1 MGYGDL
7 SHTEVIISHKAK
19 LIRIYET
26 EVWDKSHILWVVVGL
41 VFYSIEWQFQQ
52 KKEVKELG
60 HGIWEFIQWPSEH
73 DRFPGGRISYN
84 ISRF

>member
-41 VFYSIEWQFQQ
+41 VLYSIEWQFQQ
-52 KKEVKELG
+52 KKRLKNLAMGYGNLSNGHQNTTDFLEVE
-60 HGIWEFIQWPSEH
+60 
-73 DRFPGGRISYN
+73 
-84 ISRF
+84 